1 MNVRLHHL
9 EDTAEQLEVAALLR
23 LKWMLDKEWDDR
35 PVQITTSAHAK
46 GRSVAMI
53 ASDDSATEE
62 LLQRVQQLD
71 VAFVLHDGELRQH
84 LAVRPHPGMKCDP
97 DMKTAFTV
105 HETCD
110 PFRLEL

>member
-1 MNVRLHHL
+1 MNVQFHHL
-9 EDTAEQLEVAALLR
+9 EDAAKQREVAALLR

-35 PVQITTSAHAK
+35 PEQIVSPTHAE
-46 GRSVAMI
+46 GCSVAMI

-62 LLQRVQQLD
+62 LSHCVQQLD
-71 VAFVLHDGELRQH
+71 VALVLHDGELWKH
-84 LAVRPHPGMKCDP
+84 LAAQPHIGVSGDP